1 MAPIARGWSGSR
13 GPWSVLLL
21 HALLVQVLT
30 FVVRPTTTY
39 RAIELGLSS
48 SLLGLLS
55 ACFAVAPL
63 VLALPSG
70 ALTDRVGERPMAIV
84 GSGFML
90 ASVLTLTF
98 AGQAVVGLVAGTVLL
113 GLGHLCS
120 VIAEQTWVANRVTG
134 SGADSAFGRYTF
146 AASLGQTVGPTL
158 LLLFG
163 ANQAI
168 PYTQAIFVAACG
180 AVVLLVAVSA
190 GFTTSTRNHAEA
202 SPAAARTSRLLRMPG
217 LGRALITSCV
227 VLAAVDITLAYLPA
241 LGAERGISAGTIGV
255 LLAVR
260 GLTSMA
266 SRITLGRLVARLG
279 RRRLL
284 VSFTLISAVSMGTA
298 ALPWGIPFLAVSIA
312 VAGFGLGVGQPLTM
326 SWLSDSAPPGSRG
339 KAMSLRI
346 VGNRA
351 GQVVLPALAGAT
363 AATTGAAGVLVI
375 TAAGLAAVGLA
386 ARNLPPAA
394 AS

>member
-1 MAPIARGWSGSR
+1 VLR
-13 GPWSVLLL
+13 GPWSVLLA

-39 RAIELGLSS
+39 RAIELGLGS

-63 VLALPSG
+63 LLALPSG
-70 ALTDRVGERPMAIV
+70 ALTDRVGERSMAVV
-84 GSGFML
+84 GSAFIL
-90 ASVLTLTF
+90 ASVATLTL
-98 AGQAVVGLVAGTVLL
+98 AGQSLIALVAGTVLL

-134 SGADSAFGRYTF
+134 TGADRAFGRYTF
-146 AASLGQTVGPTL
+146 AASLGQTIGPAL

-163 ANQAI
+163 ADQKI
-168 PYTQAIFVAACG
+168 PNTSAIFTAACG
-180 AVVLLVAVSA
+180 AAVLLTLVSF
-190 GFTTSTRNHAEA
+190 GFTSTTRSSGEA
-202 SPAAARTSRLLRMPG
+202 RPGAAGTGRLLRMPG
-217 LGRALITSCV
+217 LARALVTSCV

-241 LGAERGISAGTIGV
+241 LGAERGISAGVVGL
-255 LLAVR
+255 LLALR

-279 RRRLL
+279 RQRLL
-284 VSFTLISAVSMGTA
+284 VSFTMLSAVAMGAA
-298 ALPWGIPFLAVSIA
+298 ALPWGIAFLAVCIA

-326 SWLSDSAPPGSRG
+326 SWLSDSAPSGARG

-351 GQVVLPALAGAT
+351 GQVVLPAAAGAMAT
-363 AATTGAAGVLVI
+363 TTGAAGVLIV
-375 TAAGLAAVGLA
+375 TGASLAAVGLV

-394 AS
+394 AT